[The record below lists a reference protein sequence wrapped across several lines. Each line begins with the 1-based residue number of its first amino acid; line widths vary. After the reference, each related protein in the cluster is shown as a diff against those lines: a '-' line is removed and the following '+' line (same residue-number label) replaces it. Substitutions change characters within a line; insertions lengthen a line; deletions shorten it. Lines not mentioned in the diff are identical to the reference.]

1 LSLKTKLQA
10 SIQRF
15 YSLVFGQGNGGYD
28 PETNEPVLTPVD
40 WAVTVKDFVPDTNDD
55 YDMNY

>member
-40 WAVTVKDFVPDTNDD
+40 WAVTVKDFESATE